1 LIAEGIVKTES
12 RQLNFGGQIK
22 LLWHRS
28 HRYYKRDAKK
38 VISLVE
44 EYGSPNI
51 GAALG
56 LHGEQMVLGGFA
68 RRQFVLRGHNT
79 KRHMDKEW
87 TKSNHNIDFIFERDN
102 TAYGVEVK
110 NTLSYMDQAEF
121 ATKMELCE
129 NLGVVPVFVTR
140 MMPKTWAKDLIDRGG
155 YAMILKYQL
164 YPWTHAELAKRVAN
178 ELGLPVDA
186 PRMLAEGTMD
196 RFVNWH
202 EKRRLRR

>member
-1 LIAEGIVKTES
+1 M
-12 RQLNFGGQIK
+12 
-22 LLWHRS
+22 
-28 HRYYKRDAKK
+28 
-38 VISLVE
+38 E

-51 GAALG
+51 GGALG
-56 LHGEQMVLGGFA
+56 LHGEQMILGGFA

-87 TKSNHNIDFIFERDN
+87 TKTNHNMDFIFERDGL
-102 TAYGVEVK
+102 AYGVEVK
-110 NTLSYMDQAEF
+110 NTLSYMDQSEF

-129 NLGVVPVFVTR
+129 HLGIAPVFVTR
-140 MMPKTWAKDLIDRGG
+140 MIPKTWVKELIDRGG

-164 YPWTHAELAKRVAN
+164 YPWTHMELARRVAR

-186 PRMLAEGTMD
+186 PKTLAEGTMD

-202 EKRRLRR
+202 EKRLKS